1 MERQYLQ
8 TIEIFG
14 QPQFSKQFQQSV
26 VQIKRWIRSSRV
38 SLQTL
43 YYYVAKIARSA
54 NSYQH
59 KMVGVV
65 TTRLFIVHLSRQGRR
80 VKSDTCAKAT
90 ERFSSHT
97 HNVPRIRARIARKRK
112 EFVLSRRELISYL
125 TPAKRTQ
132 QFGYLL
138 DV

>member
-1 MERQYLQ
+1 MDRQYLQ

-14 QPQFSKQFQQSV
+14 QPQFSKHFQQSV
-26 VQIKRWIRSSRV
+26 VQIKQGIGSSRV

-80 VKSDTCAKAT
+80 AQIDTCATAT
-90 ERFSSHT
+90 AVSLSHPQRVKDT
-97 HNVPRIRARIARKRK
+97 SANRKKTKRICFAK
-112 EFVLSRRELISYL
+112 EGINFIL

-138 DV
+138 VV